1 MGERGGGARGVWTAS
16 RGTQIKARE
25 RYPRPAPSD
34 MPSDSRIVKYSAS
47 CCCEGVVAGGCCGE
61 RGGGA
66 GGGEGGRGKVSGC
79 VGGVRVW
86 AASGPA
92 GGEGGRITKDH
103 RARLGGSEFLL
114 VLQILLYLRFC
125 SSRIGFRFFR

>member
-34 MPSDSRIVKYSAS
+34 MSSDSRIVKYSAS

-92 GGEGGRITKDH
+92 GGEGGRITAPGLDG
-103 RARLGGSEFLL
+103 AN
-114 VLQILLYLRFC
+114 FC
-125 SSRIGFRFFR
+125 WCYRYF